1 MDQDLPAKKKK
12 NRVVIIL
19 LICSLALN
27 LLFIGG
33 LIGRSI
39 FGGPPGHLPNHMG
52 WMLRNL
58 SDEKRKELR
67 PQLKERSGSLR
78 TVRQE
83 MRQARQRLSAAI
95 REEPLD
101 ERALQLALKD
111 LRSASN
117 KFQVVTHEN
126 MSTILKEMSLEDR
139 EKALKFLSR
148 REKHR
153 GNFDERRGRKESRE
167 KETNTP

>member
-1 MDQDLPAKKKK
+1 MDQDLQTKKKK

-83 MRQARQRLSAAI
+83 MRDARQRLSSAI
-95 REEPLD
+95 MEEPLD
-101 ERALQLALKD
+101 EKALNLALKD

-126 MSTILKEMSLEDR
+126 MSTILKEMKLEDR

-153 GNFDERRGRKESRE
+153 GNFDDRRGRKEAR
-167 KETNTP
+167 K

>member
-12 NRVVIIL
+12 NRVVIML

-153 GNFDERRGRKESRE
+153 GNFDDRRGRKESKE

>member
-33 LIGRSI
+33 LIGRSV

-52 WMLRNL
+52 WILRNL

-83 MRQARQRLSAAI
+83 MRDARQRLSSAI
-95 REEPLD
+95 MEEPLD
-101 ERALQLALKD
+101 EKALNLALKD

-126 MSTILKEMSLEDR
+126 MSTILKEMKLEDR

-148 REKHR
+148 REKLR
-153 GNFDERRGRKESRE
+153 GNFDDRRGRKEAR
-167 KETNTP
+167 K

>member
-1 MDQDLPAKKKK
+1 MDKDLPEKKKK

-33 LIGRSI
+33 LIGRSV

-58 SDEKRKELR
+58 SDEKRKQLR

-83 MRQARQRLSAAI
+83 MRDARQRLSSAI
-95 REEPLD
+95 MEEPLD
-101 ERALQLALKD
+101 EKALNLALKD

-126 MSTILKEMSLEDR
+126 MSTILKEMKLEDR

-153 GNFDERRGRKESRE
+153 GNFDDRRGRKEAR
-167 KETNTP
+167 K

>member
-12 NRVVIIL
+12 NRVVIML

-83 MRQARQRLSAAI
+83 MRDARQRLSSAI
-95 REEPLD
+95 MEEPLD
-101 ERALQLALKD
+101 EKALNLALKD

-126 MSTILKEMSLEDR
+126 MSTILKEMKLEDR

-153 GNFDERRGRKESRE
+153 GNFEDRRGRKEAR
-167 KETNTP
+167 K

>member
-1 MDQDLPAKKKK
+1 MDQDLQTKKKK

-33 LIGRSI
+33 LIGRSV

-52 WMLRNL
+52 WMLRTL
-58 SDEKRKELR
+58 SDEKRKQLR

-83 MRQARQRLSAAI
+83 MRDARQRLSSAI
-95 REEPLD
+95 MEEPLD
-101 ERALQLALKD
+101 EKALNLALKD

-126 MSTILKEMSLEDR
+126 MSTILKEMKLEDR

-148 REKHR
+148 RDKHR
-153 GNFDERRGRKESRE
+153 GNFEDRRGRKEAR
-167 KETNTP
+167 K

>member
-33 LIGRSI
+33 LIGRSV

-58 SDEKRKELR
+58 SDEKRKALR

-83 MRQARQRLSAAI
+83 MRDARQRLSSAI
-95 REEPLD
+95 MEEPLD
-101 ERALQLALKD
+101 EKALNLALKD

-117 KFQVVTHEN
+117 KFQIVTHEN
-126 MSTILKEMSLEDR
+126 MSTILKEMKLEDR

-153 GNFDERRGRKESRE
+153 GNFDDRRGRKEAR
-167 KETNTP
+167 K

>member
-33 LIGRSI
+33 LIGRSV

-153 GNFDERRGRKESRE
+153 GNFDDRRGRKEAR
-167 KETNTP
+167 K

>member
-1 MDQDLPAKKKK
+1 MDQDLQTKKKK

-58 SDEKRKELR
+58 SDEKRKQLR

-83 MRQARQRLSAAI
+83 MRDARQRLSSAI
-95 REEPLD
+95 MEEPLD
-101 ERALQLALKD
+101 EKALNLALKD

-126 MSTILKEMSLEDR
+126 MSTILKEMKLEDR

-153 GNFDERRGRKESRE
+153 GNFEDRRGRKEAR
-167 KETNTP
+167 K

>member
-1 MDQDLPAKKKK
+1 MDQDLQTKKKK

-33 LIGRSI
+33 LIGRSV

-52 WMLRNL
+52 WILRNL

-83 MRQARQRLSAAI
+83 MRDARQRLSSAI
-95 REEPLD
+95 MEEPLD
-101 ERALQLALKD
+101 EKALNLALKD

-126 MSTILKEMSLEDR
+126 MSTILKEMKLEDR

-153 GNFDERRGRKESRE
+153 GNFDDRRGRKEAR
-167 KETNTP
+167 K

>member
-1 MDQDLPAKKKK
+1 MDQDLQTKKKK

-33 LIGRSI
+33 LIGRSV

-83 MRQARQRLSAAI
+83 MRDARQRLSSAI
-95 REEPLD
+95 MEEPLD
-101 ERALQLALKD
+101 EKALNLALKD

-126 MSTILKEMSLEDR
+126 MSTILKEMKLEDR

-153 GNFDERRGRKESRE
+153 GNFDDRRGRKEAR
-167 KETNTP
+167 K

>member
-1 MDQDLPAKKKK
+1 MDQDLQTKKKK

-33 LIGRSI
+33 LIGRSV

-58 SDEKRKELR
+58 SDEKRKQLR

-83 MRQARQRLSAAI
+83 MRDARQRLSSAI
-95 REEPLD
+95 MEEPLD
-101 ERALQLALKD
+101 EKALNLALKD

-126 MSTILKEMSLEDR
+126 MSTILKEMKLEDR

-153 GNFDERRGRKESRE
+153 GNFEDRRGKEEARK
-167 KETNTP
+167 

>member
-12 NRVVIIL
+12 NRVVIML

-83 MRQARQRLSAAI
+83 MRDARQRLSSAI
-95 REEPLD
+95 MEEPLD
-101 ERALQLALKD
+101 EKALNLALKD

-126 MSTILKEMSLEDR
+126 MSTILKEMKLEDR

-153 GNFDERRGRKESRE
+153 GNFDDRRGRKEAR
-167 KETNTP
+167 K

>member
-1 MDQDLPAKKKK
+1 MDQDLQTKKKK

-33 LIGRSI
+33 LIGRSV

-83 MRQARQRLSAAI
+83 MRDARQRLSSAI
-95 REEPLD
+95 MEEPLD
-101 ERALQLALKD
+101 EKALNLALKD

-117 KFQVVTHEN
+117 KFQIVTHEN
-126 MSTILKEMSLEDR
+126 MSTILKEMKLEDR

-153 GNFDERRGRKESRE
+153 GNFDDRRGRKEAR
-167 KETNTP
+167 K

>member
-33 LIGRSI
+33 LIGRSV

-58 SDEKRKELR
+58 SDEKRKQLR

-83 MRQARQRLSAAI
+83 MRDARQRLSSAI
-95 REEPLD
+95 MEEPLD
-101 ERALQLALKD
+101 EKALNLALKD

-126 MSTILKEMSLEDR
+126 MSTILKEMKLEDR

-153 GNFDERRGRKESRE
+153 GNFDDRRGRRE
-167 KETNTP
+167 ARK

>member
-33 LIGRSI
+33 LIGRSV

-83 MRQARQRLSAAI
+83 MRDARQRLSSAI
-95 REEPLD
+95 MEEPLD
-101 ERALQLALKD
+101 EKALNLALKD

-126 MSTILKEMSLEDR
+126 MSTILKEMKLEDR

-148 REKHR
+148 RDKHR
-153 GNFDERRGRKESRE
+153 GNFEDRRGRKEAR
-167 KETNTP
+167 K

>member
-58 SDEKRKELR
+58 SDEKRKDLR

>member
-1 MDQDLPAKKKK
+1 MDQDLQTKKKK

-33 LIGRSI
+33 LIGRSV

-58 SDEKRKELR
+58 SDEKRKQLR

-83 MRQARQRLSAAI
+83 MRDARQRLSSAI
-95 REEPLD
+95 MEEPLD
-101 ERALQLALKD
+101 EKALNLALKD

-126 MSTILKEMSLEDR
+126 MSTILKEMKLEDR

-153 GNFDERRGRKESRE
+153 GNFEDRRGRKEAR
-167 KETNTP
+167 K

>member
-153 GNFDERRGRKESRE
+153 GNFDDRRGRKESKE

>member
-1 MDQDLPAKKKK
+1 MDQDLQTKKKK

-33 LIGRSI
+33 LIGRSV

-83 MRQARQRLSAAI
+83 MRDARQRLSSAI
-95 REEPLD
+95 MEEPLD
-101 ERALQLALKD
+101 EKALNLALKD

-126 MSTILKEMSLEDR
+126 MSTILKEMKLEDR

-153 GNFDERRGRKESRE
+153 GNFDDRRGRRE
-167 KETNTP
+167 ARK

>member
-1 MDQDLPAKKKK
+1 MDQDLQTKKKK

-33 LIGRSI
+33 LIGRSV

-83 MRQARQRLSAAI
+83 MRDARQRLSSAI
-95 REEPLD
+95 MEEPLD
-101 ERALQLALKD
+101 EKALNLALKD

-117 KFQVVTHEN
+117 KFQIVTHEN
-126 MSTILKEMSLEDR
+126 MSTILKEMKLEDR

-153 GNFDERRGRKESRE
+153 GNFVDRRGRKEAR
-167 KETNTP
+167 K

>member
-1 MDQDLPAKKKK
+1 MDQDLQTKKKK

-33 LIGRSI
+33 LIGRSV

-58 SDEKRKELR
+58 SDEKRKQLR

-78 TVRQE
+78 TVRQK
-83 MRQARQRLSAAI
+83 MRDARQRLSSAI
-95 REEPLD
+95 MEEPLD
-101 ERALQLALKD
+101 EKALNLALKD

-126 MSTILKEMSLEDR
+126 MSTILKEMKLEDR

-148 REKHR
+148 RDKHR
-153 GNFDERRGRKESRE
+153 GNFEDRRGRKEAR
-167 KETNTP
+167 K

>member
-1 MDQDLPAKKKK
+1 MDQDLPTKKKK
-12 NRVVIIL
+12 NRVVIML

-58 SDEKRKELR
+58 SDEKRKQLR

-83 MRQARQRLSAAI
+83 MRDARQRLSSAI
-95 REEPLD
+95 MEEPLD
-101 ERALQLALKD
+101 EKALNLALKD

-126 MSTILKEMSLEDR
+126 MSTILKEMKLEDR

-153 GNFDERRGRKESRE
+153 GNFDDRRGRKEAR
-167 KETNTP
+167 K

>member
-33 LIGRSI
+33 LIGRSV

-52 WMLRNL
+52 WILRNL

-83 MRQARQRLSAAI
+83 MRDARQRLSSAI
-95 REEPLD
+95 MEEPLD
-101 ERALQLALKD
+101 EKALNLALKD

-126 MSTILKEMSLEDR
+126 MSTILKEMKLEDR

-148 REKHR
+148 RDKHR
-153 GNFDERRGRKESRE
+153 GNFEDRRGRKEAR
-167 KETNTP
+167 K

>member
-33 LIGRSI
+33 LIGRSV

-83 MRQARQRLSAAI
+83 MRDARQRLSSAI
-95 REEPLD
+95 MEEPLD
-101 ERALQLALKD
+101 EKALNLALKD

-126 MSTILKEMSLEDR
+126 MSSILKEMKLEDR

-153 GNFDERRGRKESRE
+153 GNFDDRRGRKEAR
-167 KETNTP
+167 K

>member
-33 LIGRSI
+33 LIGRSV

-83 MRQARQRLSAAI
+83 MRDARQRLSSAI
-95 REEPLD
+95 MEEPLD
-101 ERALQLALKD
+101 EKALNLALKD

-126 MSTILKEMSLEDR
+126 MSTILKEMKLEDR

-153 GNFDERRGRKESRE
+153 GNFDERRGRKEAR
-167 KETNTP
+167 K

>member
-83 MRQARQRLSAAI
+83 MR
-95 REEPLD
+95 
-101 ERALQLALKD
+101 
-111 LRSASN
+111 
-117 KFQVVTHEN
+117 
-126 MSTILKEMSLEDR
+126 
-139 EKALKFLSR
+139 
-148 REKHR
+148 
-153 GNFDERRGRKESRE
+153 
-167 KETNTP
+167 

>member
-33 LIGRSI
+33 LIGRSV

-58 SDEKRKELR
+58 SDEKRKQLR

-83 MRQARQRLSAAI
+83 MRDARQRLSSAI
-95 REEPLD
+95 MEEPLD
-101 ERALQLALKD
+101 EKALNLALKD

-126 MSTILKEMSLEDR
+126 MSTILKEMKLEDR

-153 GNFDERRGRKESRE
+153 GNFDDRRGRKEAR
-167 KETNTP
+167 K

>member
-33 LIGRSI
+33 LIGRSV

-83 MRQARQRLSAAI
+83 MRDARQRLSSAI
-95 REEPLD
+95 MEEPLD
-101 ERALQLALKD
+101 EKALNLALKD

-126 MSTILKEMSLEDR
+126 MSTILKEMKLEDR
-139 EKALKFLSR
+139 GKALKFLSR

-153 GNFDERRGRKESRE
+153 GNFDDRRGRKEAR
-167 KETNTP
+167 K

>member
-1 MDQDLPAKKKK
+1 MDQDLQTKKKK

-58 SDEKRKELR
+58 SDEKRKQLR

-83 MRQARQRLSAAI
+83 MRDARQRLSSAI
-95 REEPLD
+95 MEEPLD
-101 ERALQLALKD
+101 EKALNLALKD

-126 MSTILKEMSLEDR
+126 MSTILKEMKLEDR

-148 REKHR
+148 RDKHR
-153 GNFDERRGRKESRE
+153 GNFEDRRGRKEAR
-167 KETNTP
+167 K

>member
-1 MDQDLPAKKKK
+1 MEQDLPAKKKK
-12 NRVVIIL
+12 NRVVIML

-83 MRQARQRLSAAI
+83 MRDARQRLSSAI
-95 REEPLD
+95 MEEPLD
-101 ERALQLALKD
+101 EKALNLALKD

-126 MSTILKEMSLEDR
+126 MSTILKEMKLEDR

-153 GNFDERRGRKESRE
+153 GNFDDRRGRKEAR
-167 KETNTP
+167 K

>member
-12 NRVVIIL
+12 NRVVIML

-83 MRQARQRLSAAI
+83 MRDARQRLSSAI
-95 REEPLD
+95 MEEPLD
-101 ERALQLALKD
+101 EKALNLALKD

-153 GNFDERRGRKESRE
+153 GNFDDRRGRKES
-167 KETNTP
+167 KE

>member
-1 MDQDLPAKKKK
+1 MDQDLQTKKKR

-33 LIGRSI
+33 LIGRSV

-58 SDEKRKELR
+58 SDEKRKQLR

-83 MRQARQRLSAAI
+83 MRDARQRLSSAI
-95 REEPLD
+95 MEEPLD
-101 ERALQLALKD
+101 EKALNLALKD

-126 MSTILKEMSLEDR
+126 MSTILKEMKLEDR

-148 REKHR
+148 RDKHR
-153 GNFDERRGRKESRE
+153 GNFEDRRGRKEAR
-167 KETNTP
+167 K

>member
-33 LIGRSI
+33 LIGRSV

-58 SDEKRKELR
+58 SDEKRKQLR

-83 MRQARQRLSAAI
+83 MRDARQRLSSAI
-95 REEPLD
+95 MEEPLD
-101 ERALQLALKD
+101 EKALNLALKD

-126 MSTILKEMSLEDR
+126 MSTILKEMKLEDR

-153 GNFDERRGRKESRE
+153 GNFEDRRGRKEAR
-167 KETNTP
+167 K

>member
-1 MDQDLPAKKKK
+1 MDQDLQTKKKK

-33 LIGRSI
+33 LIGRSV

-58 SDEKRKELR
+58 SDEKRKQLR

-83 MRQARQRLSAAI
+83 MRDARQRLSSAI
-95 REEPLD
+95 MEEPLD
-101 ERALQLALKD
+101 EKALNLALKD

-126 MSTILKEMSLEDR
+126 MSTILKEMKLEDR

-153 GNFDERRGRKESRE
+153 GNFDYRRGRRE
-167 KETNTP
+167 ARK

>member
-1 MDQDLPAKKKK
+1 MDQDLQTKKKK

-33 LIGRSI
+33 LIGSSV

-58 SDEKRKELR
+58 SDEKRKQLR

-83 MRQARQRLSAAI
+83 MRDARQRLSSAI
-95 REEPLD
+95 MEEPLD
-101 ERALQLALKD
+101 EKALNLALKD

-126 MSTILKEMSLEDR
+126 MSTILKEMKLEDR

-148 REKHR
+148 RDKHR
-153 GNFDERRGRKESRE
+153 GNFEDRRGRKEAR
-167 KETNTP
+167 K

>member
-58 SDEKRKELR
+58 SDEKRKQLR

-83 MRQARQRLSAAI
+83 MRDARQRLSSAI
-95 REEPLD
+95 MEEPLD
-101 ERALQLALKD
+101 EKALNLALKD

-126 MSTILKEMSLEDR
+126 MSTILKEMKLEDR

-153 GNFDERRGRKESRE
+153 GNFDDRRGRKEAR
-167 KETNTP
+167 K

>member
-83 MRQARQRLSAAI
+83 MRDARQRLSSAI
-95 REEPLD
+95 MEEPLD
-101 ERALQLALKD
+101 EKALNLALKD

-117 KFQVVTHEN
+117 KFQIVTHEN
-126 MSTILKEMSLEDR
+126 MSTILKEMKLEDR
-139 EKALKFLSR
+139 EKALKFLSW

-153 GNFDERRGRKESRE
+153 GNFDDRRGRKEAR
-167 KETNTP
+167 K

>member
-33 LIGRSI
+33 LIGRSV

-58 SDEKRKELR
+58 SDEKRKQLR

-83 MRQARQRLSAAI
+83 MRDARQRLSSAI
-95 REEPLD
+95 MEEPLD
-101 ERALQLALKD
+101 EKALNLALKD

-126 MSTILKEMSLEDR
+126 MSTILKEMKLEDR

-153 GNFDERRGRKESRE
+153 GNFDDRRGRKEARE
-167 KETNTP
+167 

>member
-33 LIGRSI
+33 LIGRSV

-52 WMLRNL
+52 WILRNL

-83 MRQARQRLSAAI
+83 MRDARQRLSSAI
-95 REEPLD
+95 MEEPLD
-101 ERALQLALKD
+101 EKALNLALKD
-111 LRSASN
+111 LRFASN

-126 MSTILKEMSLEDR
+126 MSTILKEMKLEDR

-153 GNFDERRGRKESRE
+153 GNFDDRRGRKEAR
-167 KETNTP
+167 K